1 MTMLK
6 TAARETRNIG
16 EKVNFSRGQRNM
28 LPTSFDQNK
37 TNNRQD
43 VKFYNQGKL
52 QPEKP
57 VN

>member
-1 MTMLK
+1 MLK